1 MITFLW
7 MSTKWG
13 PWMVMVVGKPH
24 WAKGAVTQIW
34 NQKPGFGITA
44 WQGPCSFSAHY
55 QSAGVAGILL
65 HAVGWATL
73 QGTQERVGLSQP
85 LTFLLVRDT
94 LDDRF

>member
-73 QGTQERVGLSQP
+73 QGTQERRS
-85 LTFLLVRDT
+85 
-94 LDDRF
+94 